1 MLFELISK
9 TEKKVYW
16 LVEFTVYAWKY
27 LEKSVS
33 INKYFKY
40 SILLQ
45 QMSEEQIVKI
55 IMKRH
60 RVSGYDFQIDSS
72 NLSTSE
78 KRKIKKL
85 EEEEK
90 DAYLKEIYFK
100 ALNRFAENN
109 ISLAL
114 LYWIRS
120 TKKVENNV
128 ITIGILKNLNFNLI
142 NTLPD
147 ESVFTLHALLLHD
160 SLTVEDH
167 AQIFNNDLLQSRL
180 SLMVL
185 VDKGILVQD
194 ENRYQ
199 INRLLYRQVVNVLSN
214 KNILH

>member
-1 MLFELISK
+1 MPISK
-9 TEKKVYW
+9 K
-16 LVEFTVYAWKY
+16 FT
-27 LEKSVS
+27 
-33 INKYFKY
+33 
-40 SILLQ
+40 
-45 QMSEEQIVKI
+45 
-55 IMKRH
+55 
-60 RVSGYDFQIDSS
+60 
-72 NLSTSE
+72 
-78 KRKIKKL
+78 
-85 EEEEK
+85 
-90 DAYLKEIYFK
+90 
-100 ALNRFAENN
+100 ENN